1 VRRLIRIPR
10 RQLIWRQRTKGDWRQ
25 TMQLDFFPSRTLTLY
40 LAKLFVVR
48 ILAVLIM
55 LVLVLIMLDLLGKT
69 GDILAP
75 EGNGQ
80 AEIWR
85 YASLRIPQLVSRF
98 LPYSVLL
105 ATLITLVTLNQNSEV
120 VAMKGAGL
128 SAHQVLAPLLLAS
141 VLIAGLS
148 FAFNERIVTR
158 ANSALKAWEAVDYG
172 EIPRESGVRA
182 NIYLTDGDNILAAS
196 SLVGRGENITLDDV
210 TWYRRGSGGLI
221 LERIKAS
228 EATFANPG
236 WRLSNPV
243 RFDVG
248 EAKVETLD
256 TLIVGETLT
265 PERIEVQS
273 ADPDGLGFF
282 ELGQTINAFDALGR
296 RTSELEAKWWHR
308 LSGPLSALL
317 MPLLGSIAAFGLARS
332 GQLFVR
338 AVIGMGLGFAY
349 FVVDN
354 AALAM
359 GSFGGYPPFLAA
371 WAPFLLFLLVGE
383 TVLIRT
389 EE

>member
-1 VRRLIRIPR
+1 
-10 RQLIWRQRTKGDWRQ
+10 
-25 TMQLDFFPSRTLTLY
+25 MQLDFFPSRTLTLY
-40 LAKLFVVR
+40 LSKMFVVR
-48 ILAVLIM
+48 ILAVLVM
-55 LVLVLIMLDLLGKT
+55 LVLVLMALDLLSNT
-69 GDILAP
+69 GDILTP

-85 YASLRIPQLVSRF
+85 YVTLRVPQLASRF

-120 VAMKGAGL
+120 VAMKAAGL
-128 SAHQVLAPLLLAS
+128 SAHQVLSPLLLTAA
-141 VLIAGLS
+141 VIALAS

-158 ANSALKAWEAVDYG
+158 ANATLKAWEAVEYG
-172 EIPRESGVRA
+172 AIPQETGTRA
-182 NIYLTDGDNILAAS
+182 NVYLTDGDNILTAA
-196 SLVGRGENITLDDV
+196 SLVGSGEAITLNQV
-210 TWYRRGSGGLI
+210 TWYKRAPGGLI
-221 LERIKAS
+221 LEQVT
-228 EATFANPG
+228 ATAARFAAPG
-236 WRLSNPV
+236 WRLENPV

-248 EAKVETLD
+248 AAETQALETLV
-256 TLIVGETLT
+256 VGETLT
-265 PERIEVQS
+265 PQRIDVQS
-273 ADPDGLGFF
+273 VDPDGQSFF
-282 ELGQTINAFDALGR
+282 ELYETIGAFEALGR
-296 RTSELEAKWWHR
+296 RTAEMRAKWWHR
-308 LSGPLSALL
+308 LAGPLSAVL

-338 AVIGMGLGFAY
+338 AIIGMALGFAY

-371 WAPFLLFLLVGE
+371 WAPFLLFVLVGE